1 MKKEEIEFY
10 RNNIFT
16 ALRRAKR
23 PLGLD
28 GICRVLFYG
37 TVNDKNRALVRQ
49 GLRALL
55 DEGVLGFVVDK
66 EPK

>member
-37 TVNDKNRALVRQ
+37 AVNDKNRALVRPRTACTS
-49 GLRALL
+49 GRRCSRVRR
-55 DEGVLGFVVDK
+55 G
-66 EPK
+66 